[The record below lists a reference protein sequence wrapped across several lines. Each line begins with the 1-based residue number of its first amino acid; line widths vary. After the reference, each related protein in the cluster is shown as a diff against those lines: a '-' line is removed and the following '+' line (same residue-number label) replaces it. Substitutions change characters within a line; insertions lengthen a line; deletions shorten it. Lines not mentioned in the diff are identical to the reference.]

1 MSCGELGI
9 QTLSNGVC
17 FDHAFS
23 KACQYITSN
32 EKVNY
37 GLQPMNIKVT
47 QSSIQS
53 CITWPKK
60 LANER

>member
-9 QTLSNGVC
+9 QTPFEGVC

-23 KACQYITSN
+23 KACQYTTSN
-32 EKVNY
+32 EKVSY
-37 GLQPMNIKVT
+37 GLQPMNIKAT

-53 CITWPKK
+53 CITWPKN
-60 LANER
+60 LAYER

>member
-1 MSCGELGI
+1 MNCGELGI
-9 QTLSNGVC
+9 QTPFEGVC

-23 KACQYITSN
+23 KACQYATSN

-37 GLQPMNIKVT
+37 GLQPMKIKAT

-53 CITWPKK
+53 CIT
-60 LANER
+60 